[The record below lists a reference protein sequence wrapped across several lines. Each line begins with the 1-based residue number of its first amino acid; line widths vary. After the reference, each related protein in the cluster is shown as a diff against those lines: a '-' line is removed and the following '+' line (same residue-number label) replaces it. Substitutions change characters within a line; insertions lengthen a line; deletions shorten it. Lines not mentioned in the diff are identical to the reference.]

1 MKPHHFQSPA
11 GIIDEC
17 ELCGHSAD
25 HPIHE
30 FDGVAIGDRQ
40 RVRRAG
46 GNLTYGIIEYSVD
59 RLHL

>member
-1 MKPHHFQSPA
+1 MKPHSFQSPA

-30 FDGVAIGDRQ
+30 LDGVAIGD
-40 RVRRAG
+40 A
-46 GNLTYGIIEYSVD
+46 EDDPEPVD
-59 RLHL
+59 SGFDVPEDTTL